1 MSRRAPSHSARSRD
15 SGIFG
20 AVRTG
25 YRHRTAVVIGLIGVL
40 MTASVSGW
48 LWSNERR
55 RAAGTLDSR
64 GEVMIDSISDAFG
77 DVARRMMAVD
87 ALVESSEDVTREE
100 FRRFIDH
107 MGLVPGLGGIGYMPI
122 VEADQLGSFVEKMRE
137 TIPDYTPFELDGSG
151 QRVPVGVRPEYFPL
165 QWFEP
170 TEAFGRPHGFDSSSE
185 INRWEALQHSRKTL
199 GVGVTSFLQ
208 LVSETEA
215 DGFLMYWP
223 GKDPATDEVNG
234 FTVAPM
240 DLSELLDSH
249 LAAALLNQV
258 AWDVR
263 DITDGALSQP
273 EIEGSWVGNLDIGGR
288 RWEIAV
294 TPEPGSDMVPNP
306 VGSLVVLLVGLLAT
320 ALATGGFYMYRQRAA
335 ARHDLRVL
343 QEITRAKDQ
352 FLATVSHELRT
363 PLTAVVGFA
372 ELLRESHSEL
382 SDADR
387 LSMISSVADEAAD
400 LSQII
405 EDLLVAARYELDL
418 LVVTRIP
425 VSIEAQIARVLE
437 AAGTEIAARVEVTGG
452 SSGPHRAMGDPGRVR
467 QILRNLI
474 SNSDRYGGDR
484 IQVRFGAADGLVKI
498 QVADDGA
505 GLPAD
510 EWERIFEV
518 YYSAHPGSSQPAAL
532 GIGLNVARHLARLMG
547 GDLTYRRQD
556 GWSVFELGL
565 PKVMETTGRHVPS
578 GTGFADAKL

>member
-1 MSRRAPSHSARSRD
+1 
-15 SGIFG
+15 
-20 AVRTG
+20 
-25 YRHRTAVVIGLIGVL
+25 VIGLIGVL

-64 GEVMIDSISDAFG
+64 GEAMIDSISDAFG

-87 ALVESSEDVTREE
+87 ALVESSEYVTQEE

-107 MGLVPGLGGIGYMPI
+107 IGLVPGLGGIGYMPI

-151 QRVPVGVRPEYFPL
+151 QRVPVGVRREYFPL

-170 TEAFGRPHGFDSSSE
+170 SEAFGRPHGFDSSAE
-185 INRWEALQHSRKTL
+185 INRWEALQYSRKTL

-223 GKDPATDEVNG
+223 GQDPATDKVIG

-263 DITDGALSQP
+263 DITDGMLPQP

-288 RWEIAV
+288 QWEIAV
-294 TPEPGSDMVPNP
+294 TPEPGSDMMPNP
-306 VGSLVVLLVGLLAT
+306 VGSLVVVLVGLLAT
-320 ALATGGFYMYRQRAA
+320 VLATGGFYMYRQRAD
-335 ARHDLRVL
+335 ARRDLHVL
-343 QEITRAKDQ
+343 QELTRAKDQ

-372 ELLRESHSEL
+372 ELLKESHSEL

-400 LSQII
+400 MSQII
-405 EDLLVAARYELDL
+405 EDLLVAARYELEL
-418 LVVTRIP
+418 LVVTRVP

-437 AAGTEIAARVEVTGG
+437 SAGTEIASRVEVMGG
-452 SSGPHRAMGDPGRVR
+452 SSGPHRAIGDPGRVR

-474 SNSDRYGGDR
+474 SNTDRYGGDR

-505 GLPAD
+505 GLPAN
-510 EWERIFEV
+510 EWERIFEA
-518 YYSAHPGSSQPAAL
+518 YYSAHPGTSQPAAL

-578 GTGFADAKL
+578 GTGFADAKP